1 MSAVYT
7 VGTIVPS
14 ANANHTL
21 GTIVAWDYDL
31 AMTGKYTMR
40 LNSST
45 GAQANWG
52 MNLRGIDFGGTSYD
66 PDKVCVV
73 GANTLGQNA
82 NLNYSFIL
90 CFDRNTSTGVLT
102 TDWNKVIALNL
113 WNNYTTNPGKNPGWE
128 HIQMDGTYIYVATRG
143 SRMIIGANTQSDNQ
157 YTKEN
162 PMYAAVAK
170 FRISDGAIMWM
181 KKFTFGTS
189 GSFQNAKG
197 ITSLALRPD
206 ALYASI
212 SVPFYDA
219 GYDYLKIDPSNG
231 YSIGVSGLST
241 SVTMPSS
248 SNVGGYAVVA
258 GTAYDLTTT
267 YTSGSSDVETI
278 STTLDATDLNSTVS
292 NQWHIEPTYVKY
304 PLNSFSSS
312 VNSSSAAVCSAT
324 INQTYYFQGTG
335 TDPATNDTVFSNATY
350 QTTVLSPGRY
360 RITSAEFLLVG
371 DNGLVESVNN
381 CSGNTL
387 KPLNVGNPSTS
398 TPCGQFS
405 PGANNYFH
413 NGSGTYP
420 IVGSIIYTTNS
431 TSNPLDGGS
440 GTNWPYFAAGVPP
453 GTSPVGWFRITGST
467 GTVQSINS
475 CP

>member
-1 MSAVYT
+1 MSVVYT
-7 VGTIVPS
+7 VGTIMPTNTAS
-14 ANANHTL
+14 HTE

-45 GAQANWG
+45 GPQGVWSI
-52 MNLRGIDFGGTSYD
+52 NLRGIDFGGTSYD

-73 GANTLGQNA
+73 GTNTVGTNA

-128 HIQMDGTYIYVATRG
+128 HIQMDEDFIYVATRG
-143 SRMIIGANTQSDNQ
+143 SRMIISDNAISDNQ
-157 YTKEN
+157 YTTEA

-181 KKFTFGTS
+181 KKFTFGSS
-189 GSFQNAKG
+189 GSYQNAKG
-197 ITSLALRPD
+197 ITSLVLRPD

-212 SVPFYDA
+212 SVTFFGA

-231 YSIGVSGLST
+231 FSIGVSGLST

-248 SNVGGYAVVA
+248 SNVGGYAVLA
-258 GTAYDLTTT
+258 GTAYDLTTA
-267 YTSGSSDVETI
+267 YTSGSSDVTPV
-278 STTLDATDLNSTVS
+278 TATLAATDLPSTVS
-292 NQWHIEPTYVKY
+292 DQWRIEPTYVKY

-312 VNSSSAAVCSAT
+312 VNSSSSAVCSAT

-335 TDPATNDTVFSNATY
+335 TGPVTGDNVFSNATY
-350 QTTVLSPGRY
+350 PTTVLSPGRY
-360 RITSAEFLLVG
+360 RTTSTEFLLVG
-371 DNGLVESVNN
+371 DNGFIESVNN

-387 KPLNVGNPSTS
+387 KPFLVGNPQSSDTNICS
-398 TPCGQFS
+398 QASAQAT
-405 PGANNYFH
+405 YYH
-413 NGSGTYP
+413 DGSGTFP
-420 IVGSIIYTTNS
+420 VVNDIVYLFNNTN
-431 TSNPLDGGS
+431 NPVDGGT
-440 GTNWPYFAAGVPP
+440 GMNWPYFPAGPNPP
-453 GTSPVGWFRITGST
+453 DGWFRITGST
-467 GTVQSINS
+467 GTVQSQTN

>member
-73 GANTLGQNA
+73 GANTVGQNA

-157 YTKEN
+157 YTTEA

-181 KKFTFGTS
+181 KKFTFGSS

-258 GTAYDLTTT
+258 GTAYDLTTA

-278 STTLDATDLNSTVS
+278 STTLDATDLLSTIS
-292 NQWHIEPTYVKY
+292 DQWHIEPTYVKY

-335 TDPATNDTVFSNATY
+335 TGPAAGDNIFSNASG
-350 QTTVLSPGRY
+350 TVLPSGRY
-360 RITSAEFLLVG
+360 RTTSTEFLLVG
-371 DNGLVESVNN
+371 SNGLVESVNN

-387 KPLNVGNPSTS
+387 KPFLVGNPQSSDTNICS
-398 TPCGQFS
+398 QASAQAT
-405 PGANNYFH
+405 YYH
-413 NGSGTYP
+413 DGSGTFP
-420 IVGSIIYTTNS
+420 VVNDIVYLFNNTN
-431 TSNPLDGGS
+431 NPVDGGT
-440 GTNWPYFAAGVPP
+440 GMNWPYFPAG
-453 GTSPVGWFRITGST
+453 PVGPDGWFRITGST
-467 GTVQSINS
+467 GTVQSQTN

>member
-1 MSAVYT
+1 MEKT
-7 VGTIVPS
+7 
-14 ANANHTL
+14 
-21 GTIVAWDYDL
+21 
-31 AMTGKYTMR
+31 TGD
-40 LNSST
+40 N
-45 GAQANWG
+45 
-52 MNLRGIDFGGTSYD
+52 
-66 PDKVCVV
+66 VCVV
-73 GANTLGQNA
+73 GCNTLVGGSSDNV
-82 NLNYSFIL
+82 LNGAFIS
-90 CFDRNTSTGVLT
+90 CFDRESSTGSLT
-102 TDWNKVIALNL
+102 TKWTKFMSLNIFTGL
-113 WNNYTTNPGKNPGWE
+113 SSQVGWE
-128 HIQMDGTYIYVATRG
+128 HIQMDETHIYVATRG
-143 SRMIIGANTQSDNQ
+143 TRLTISGDTQSDNQ
-157 YTKEN
+157 FDT
-162 PMYAAVAK
+162 PGPAYAAVAK
-170 FRISDGAIMWM
+170 IKISDGSIVWINR
-181 KKFTFGTS
+181 FQFGTS

-212 SVPFYDA
+212 SVLYIDA

-241 SVTMPSS
+241 SVTMP
-248 SNVGGYAVVA
+248 NTANLPGYSILT
-258 GTAYDLTTT
+258 GYNLTTT
-267 YTSGSSDVETI
+267 YTAGSSNVTTV
-278 STTLDATDLNSTVS
+278 SVTLDETDLNSTVS

-335 TDPATNDTVFSNATY
+335 TDPATNDTVFSNASG
-350 QTTVLSPGRY
+350 TVLTSGRY
-360 RITSAEFLLVG
+360 RITSTEFLLVG
-371 DNGLVESVNN
+371 SNGLVESVNN

>member
-1 MSAVYT
+1 
-7 VGTIVPS
+7 VPS

-73 GANTLGQNA
+73 GANTVGQNA

-143 SRMIIGANTQSDNQ
+143 SRMIIVNNGWSDNQ
-157 YTKEN
+157 YTTEG

-181 KKFTFGTS
+181 KKFTFGSS
-189 GSFQNAKG
+189 GSYQNAKG

-206 ALYASI
+206 VLYASI
-212 SVPFYDA
+212 SVLYTNA
-219 GYDYLKIDPSNG
+219 GYDYLKINPSDG
-231 YSIGVSGLST
+231 SSIGVSTLST
-241 SVTMPSS
+241 SVTMP
-248 SNVGGYAVVA
+248 NTANLPGYSIL
-258 GTAYDLTTT
+258 TDYNLTTT
-267 YTSGSSDVETI
+267 YTAGSSNVTTE
-278 STTLDATDLNSTVS
+278 SETLDESDLNSTVS

-304 PLNSFSSS
+304 PLNTFSSS

-335 TDPATNDTVFSNATY
+335 TGPLTGDNVFSNATFP
-350 QTTVLSPGRY
+350 TAVLSPGRY
-360 RITSAEFLLVG
+360 RTTSTEFLLVG
-371 DNGLVESVNN
+371 DNGFIESVNN

-387 KPLNVGNPSTS
+387 KPFLVGNPQSS
-398 TPCGQFS
+398 D
-405 PGANNYFH
+405 ANICSQASAQATYYH
-413 NGSGTYP
+413 DGSGTFP
-420 IVGSIIYTTNS
+420 VVNDIVYLFNNTN
-431 TSNPLDGGS
+431 NPVDGGT
-440 GTNWPYFAAGVPP
+440 GMNWPYFPAG
-453 GTSPVGWFRITGST
+453 PVGPDGWFRITGST
-467 GTVQSINS
+467 GTVQSQTN